1 MAEFDTIAKRLI
13 QTHPTDFARFALQR
27 DDIQRVEVLDTEQP
41 SIRHTDSLLRVQLAD
56 EEVLLLHEFQTT
68 DDPAMPRRMASY
80 IGRCIEQYGLPV
92 YAHVF
97 YLRPNA
103 GRRDP
108 GYYLQAHPHYP
119 VAIHYKV
126 IRLRQLPGQAVLD
139 GGLVGLLPFAPLMQP
154 PADQVKAAWLEQ
166 CIARAAA
173 LTLARPDKADVLAG
187 LAILSG
193 LAYNPQTITAILSK
207 EQLMD
212 ILRESSFA
220 QYLTA
225 SAREEAL
232 KQGIEQGGRECAVE
246 ALLDVLEIRFGL
258 AASDPLAARLRAIN
272 DGPRLKQLLRTAIQV
287 PSLQAF
293 SNLLDADE

>member
-27 DDIQRVEVLDTEQP
+27 NDIQRVEVLDTEQP
-41 SIRHTDSLLRVQLAD
+41 TIRHTDSLLRIQVGGQK
-56 EEVLLLHEFQTT
+56 VLLLHEFQTT

-97 YLRPNA
+97 YLRPHA

-108 GYYLQAHPHYP
+108 GYYRQEHLDYP
-119 VAIHYKV
+119 VAIRYKV
-126 IRLRQLPGQAVLD
+126 IRLSELGGQAVLD
-139 GGLVGLLPFAPLMQP
+139 GGLVGLLPFTPLMQP
-154 PADQVKAAWLEQ
+154 PAGQAEAEWLEQ
-166 CIARAAA
+166 CVVRVAA
-173 LTLARPDKADVLAG
+173 LPLAPPDRADCLAG
-187 LAILSG
+187 LATLSG
-193 LAYNPQTITAILSK
+193 LAYNPQTIAALLAK

-212 ILRESSFA
+212 IIRESSFA

-232 KQGIEQGGRECAVE
+232 KQGIEQGIRESIQEVLALRFQPEAV
-246 ALLDVLEIRFGL
+246 RGL
-258 AASDPLAARLRAIN
+258 ADRLGAID
-272 DGPRLKQLLRTAIQV
+272 DGLRLKQLHRAAIQV

-293 SNLLDADE
+293 SNLLDDE